1 MGSFLDEL
9 DVIAQMN
16 TNFID
21 TITTFPTFPSA
32 LCFDESTEI
41 LCLDKNCEEV
51 YVQIRDLV
59 VGTLVKTFKHGYRK
73 VTFIHRGT
81 LVNDVD
87 NFKSCMFLMEKNEK
101 MIKDL
106 ILTGG
111 HSILVD
117 PSSLTDE
124 EKEKNASLFNNE
136 ENVFDGK
143 QLLLSA
149 ASSKFVALT
158 DKDEH
163 KYYHFILENDDN
175 DDARYGVW
183 ANGVLCETPSRNFL
197 KSVNIL

>member
-1 MGSFLDEL
+1 MDIFSNEL
-9 DVIAQMN
+9 NVLELLN
-16 TNFID
+16 TEFTD
-21 TITTFPTFPSA
+21 TISSPAF
-32 LCFDESTEI
+32 CFDESTEI
-41 LCLDKNCEEV
+41 LCLDKNLEEV

-87 NFKSCMFLMEKNEK
+87 NFQSCMFLMSKNDK
-101 MIKDL
+101 MTKDL

-117 PSSLTDE
+117 PSSLTEDE
-124 EKEKNASLFNNE
+124 TEKNASLFNNE
-136 ENVFDGK
+136 VQLIDGK

-149 ASSKFVALT
+149 ASSQFVALT

-163 KYYHFILENDDN
+163 TYYHFILENDDN

-183 ANGVLCETPSRNFL
+183 ANGVLCETPSKNFL

>member
-1 MGSFLDEL
+1 MDIFSNEL
-9 DVIAQMN
+9 NVIDQLN
-16 TNFID
+16 RDFID
-21 TITTFPTFPSA
+21 TIPSPA

-41 LCLDKNCEEV
+41 LCLDKNLEEV

-59 VGTLVKTFKHGYRK
+59 VGTLVKTFEHGYRK

-81 LVNDVD
+81 LVNDID
-87 NFKSCMFLMEKNEK
+87 NFQSCMFLMSKKGE
-101 MIKDL
+101 MTKDL

-117 PSSLTDE
+117 PSSITDE

-136 ENVFDGK
+136 VNLIDGK

-149 ASSKFVALT
+149 ASSQFIALT

-163 KYYHFILENDDN
+163 TYYHFILENEDN
-175 DDARYGVW
+175 DDVRYGVW
-183 ANGVLCETPSRNFL
+183 ANGVLCETPSKNYL